1 MRKITLWLLMLFMS
15 WQVGAQ
21 VTAYSFV
28 ASSGGTID
36 GMTGSTQLIGSAS
49 DDGVSAVTPIG
60 FTFNYAG
67 TDYTQF
73 SVNANGLIRLG
84 ATAASSSWSNT
95 TANANTNSPAILPYW
110 DDLATGSAAGG
121 GKVHYLLSGT
131 APNRKLI
138 IEWFVTVPRATTGA
152 ANARIQCEL
161 QETTNVIRFIY
172 NGVVANTAN
181 SGATIGLATSATVY
195 NTVDATTNINS
206 TSTFTTA
213 NTVAIP
219 DGTVYTWTPPSCSAP
234 GGIVASA
241 ITANSATI
249 SWNAANPVPS
259 NGYEYYIDT
268 VNTAPTGSGTPEATT
283 SVNVSSLAANTTYYV
298 WVRSDCGGNFSAWS
312 PVYSFTTLCA
322 TFPAPYAEGFENA
335 GAIPS
340 CWSMSGSENWR
351 FSNTGSGNHIGNNG
365 TITGSTITGGYFA
378 WIDDSSPDT
387 SNATLTSP
395 LIDVSSLTSPTLFFY
410 ELSDNE
416 GANPNSTLNVEVWD
430 GAAWNAIATYN
441 TNTNGWTERIID
453 LSSLTITGDIR
464 VRFIVV
470 ESTSFYDDIAIDD
483 VRIDEAPS
491 CFDPINL
498 VASNVTSSSVDFQ
511 FDDASG
517 GNQFDFWYVV
527 QPAGTG
533 TSGTL
538 VENYYDP
545 GFGFPMT
552 ITCTDVDNDCANTGL
567 QPNTAYEIYV
577 RADCSSNW
585 VGPINFRTLC
595 NAFDTFPF
603 VETFNTDSTS
613 EACWSVINSNG
624 DTDQWNMNGTT
635 IPRSGQAAQ
644 LYTDFNSSNNDYL
657 VSPQLDLGTTAK
669 RLKFWVRHYSNSE
682 PDNLNVRIST
692 TGNDIPSFAS
702 NLLLSLSTTQITTT
716 YTEYIVDLS
725 AYSGLVY
732 IAFAREDAPA
742 DGWYISIDDVTVEDI
757 PATAPSC
764 ASNVVGTPD
773 ASCGNFANVITWDAT
788 SGADGYYLTIGTTST
803 GTDILNNQDLGNVL
817 TYSFTGT
824 LNTTYFYTLVPYNS
838 NGPATG
844 CTEMSFTTSAN
855 GCYCISNPTSVD
867 GQGITNVQIVTTD
880 FANTVN
886 SSPVYNDHTATVV
899 DMAQGINNNV
909 QISFDTGF
917 GYDYN
922 IVIWIDA
929 NDDFNLDASEIVY
942 TGLAP
947 NTPIITFD
955 ASFVVPNSVP
965 LGQHRMRIVAT
976 DALQTPSNP
985 CYSGTYGETA
995 DFTINVVAPSC
1006 TPPAFASTTVS
1017 HDCANGNFNVNVDVT
1032 DLGNGSPSISDG
1044 TTSWPVSATGVIAV
1058 GPFNYGTPV
1067 TLTLLHGSDNVCNV
1081 TIGTFNYAVCPPAND
1096 DCVNAESLTVGAI
1109 FADNSVVGTNDGAT
1123 ASTGAPAPGC
1133 ASYSGGDVWY
1143 SAVVPASGSLTFE
1156 MNSQSGGITDGAGAV
1171 YSGSCGA
1178 LTLLDCDDF
1187 SSSDPN
1193 DMPLIEVTGRT
1204 PGEVLYFRVWEY
1216 GNNSFGEFLVS
1227 AYDASLSTNVFE
1239 NNNFRAYPN
1248 PVKDVLTLEY
1258 SSDITS
1264 VTVFNMLGQQ
1274 VITRSLN
1281 ATSTKVD
1288 MSQLNAG
1295 AYLVSVK
1302 MGDVEKTIKVVKQ

>member
-268 VNTAPTGSGTPEATT
+268 INTAPTGSGTPEATT

-298 WVRSDCGGNFSAWS
+298 WVRSDCGGGVYSAWS
-312 PVYSFTTLCA
+312 TVYSFTTLCT
-322 TFPAPYAEGFENA
+322 TFSAPYAEGFENA

-365 TITGSTITGGYFA
+365 TITGSTISGGYFA
-378 WIDDSSPDT
+378 WIDDSTPDT
-387 SNATLTSP
+387 SDATLTSP
-395 LIDVSSLTSPTLFFY
+395 AIDVSTLTSPTLFFY

-644 LYTDFNSSNNDYL
+644 LNTDFNSSNNDYL

-742 DGWYISIDDVTVEDI
+742 DGWYISIDDVTVEET
-757 PATAPSC
+757 PACPEPTGLTVMNITDTTADFSWTATTGNYEYVLDTNAADPAGS
-764 ASNVVGTPD
+764 GT
-773 ASCGNFANVITWDAT
+773 AIAGETYSAT
-788 SGADGYYLTIGTTST
+788 
-803 GTDILNNQDLGNVL
+803 VL
-817 TYSFTGT
+817 TPE
-824 LNTTYFYTLVPYNS
+824 TTYYFHVRSDCGSTW
-838 NGPATG
+838 T
-844 CTEMSFTTSAN
+844 TISFTT
-855 GCYCISNPTSVD
+855 P
-867 GQGITNVQIVTTD
+867 
-880 FANTVN
+880 
-886 SSPVYNDHTATVV
+886 AT
-899 DMAQGINNNV
+899 
-909 QISFDTGF
+909 
-917 GYDYN
+917 
-922 IVIWIDA
+922 
-929 NDDFNLDASEIVY
+929 
-942 TGLAP
+942 
-947 NTPIITFD
+947 
-955 ASFVVPNSVP
+955 
-965 LGQHRMRIVAT
+965 
-976 DALQTPSNP
+976 
-985 CYSGTYGETA
+985 
-995 DFTINVVAPSC
+995 
-1006 TPPAFASTTVS
+1006 
-1017 HDCANGNFNVNVDVT
+1017 
-1032 DLGNGSPSISDG
+1032 
-1044 TTSWPVSATGVIAV
+1044 
-1058 GPFNYGTPV
+1058 
-1067 TLTLLHGSDNVCNV
+1067 
-1081 TIGTFNYAVCPPAND
+1081 PPAND
-1096 DCVNAESLTVGAI
+1096 ECVNAISLTVDANYCDGI
-1109 FADNSVVGTNDGAT
+1109 LNNGHNVGAT
-1123 ASTGAPAPGC
+1123 DSGLTPASCFNYGLNDVWFSFTVPAGVATVNVSTDFTGGTLVDTEIAL
-1133 ASYSGGDVWY
+1133 YSGTC
-1143 SAVVPASGSLTFE
+1143 GSLTE
-1156 MNSQSGGITDGAGAV
+1156 LDCSQDDGTTILSNGSSWNSLITDTPVTVGETYYVRVAG
-1171 YSGSCGA
+1171 Y
-1178 LTLLDCDDF
+1178 
-1187 SSSDPN
+1187 SSSAVGTFC
-1193 DMPLIEVTGRT
+1193 LEVSTNQT
-1204 PGEVLYFRVWEY
+1204 LSADTFE
-1216 GNNSFGEFLVS
+1216 NNSFK
-1227 AYDASLSTNVFE
+1227 
-1239 NNNFRAYPN
+1239 AYPN
-1248 PVKDVLTLEY
+1248 PVKDILTLEY

-1264 VTVFNMLGQQ
+1264 VTVFNLLGQQ
-1274 VITRSLN
+1274 VISRSLN
-1281 ATSTKVD
+1281 ATSTNID